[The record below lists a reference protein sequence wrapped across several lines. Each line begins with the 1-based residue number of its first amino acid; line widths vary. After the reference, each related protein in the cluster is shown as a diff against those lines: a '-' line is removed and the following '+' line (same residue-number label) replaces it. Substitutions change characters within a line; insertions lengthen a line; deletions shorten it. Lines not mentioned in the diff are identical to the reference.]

1 MVPAGGRGG
10 GRVGTERRS
19 DGRRW
24 VSTVCGGSGVRAVR
38 HVLHACGFVHGQH
51 VHQATPLRLQFLDL
65 ALQVL
70 VLVFKDFG
78 FLQQCVTSYTY

>member
-1 MVPAGGRGG
+1 
-10 GRVGTERRS
+10 
-19 DGRRW
+19 
-24 VSTVCGGSGVRAVR
+24 
-38 HVLHACGFVHGQH
+38 
-51 VHQATPLRLQFLDL
+51 LDL